1 MGNRKPSMV
10 QSSLCTWDMMSVM
23 LRSVPERTLCGV
35 MSNTPKNSSAVLP
48 GSWLCTDLETDWW
61 SYPSESRKS
70 ICTQARLCPS
80 VPSIHWLDLTQ
91 KGISEQCSNWGS
103 LKPWVLWEGDD
114 SQHTHTHLSPTREAL
129 HCLFYTPSSSWNFAW
144 IKGLGGKGG
153 GGMGKKEVV
162 GLIPLLYNIW
172 KFGWWLPQL
181 SLW

>member
-70 ICTQARLCPS
+70 ICTRARLCPS

-114 SQHTHTHLSPTREAL
+114 SQHTHTPFSHQRSSPLSVLYPKFLLEFCLDKRFRGERWGWDGKEGGCWFNTTAL
-129 HCLFYTPSSSWNFAW
+129 
-144 IKGLGGKGG
+144 
-153 GGMGKKEVV
+153 
-162 GLIPLLYNIW
+162 
-172 KFGWWLPQL
+172 
-181 SLW
+181 